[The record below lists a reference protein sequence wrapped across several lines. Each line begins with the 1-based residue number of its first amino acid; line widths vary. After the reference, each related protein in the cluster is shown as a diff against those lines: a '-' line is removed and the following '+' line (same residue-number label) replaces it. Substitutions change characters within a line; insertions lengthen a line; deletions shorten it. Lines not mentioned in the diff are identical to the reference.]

1 MKRLIKSTMMVVC
14 GLCWLAFALA
24 IGLFLLP
31 YIAEGAGLQIFGF
44 GVSSTS
50 VLIGLVHVVG
60 FVAAGSLC
68 FVIGVGLYAHG
79 LVPAPQAQ
87 IGTTERPKAHF
98 SFIRHFI
105 ASRPGREDA
114 EATLRCVRCRVAL
127 AACVHICPECGWTQ
141 PYDNAG

>member
-68 FVIGVGLYAHG
+68 FVIGVG
-79 LVPAPQAQ
+79 
-87 IGTTERPKAHF
+87 
-98 SFIRHFI
+98 
-105 ASRPGREDA
+105 DA